1 MNGKKTNNYDA
12 LIVKRSIMCKLLRCL
27 PSELEEE
34 DFDDIEYI
42 EIISK
47 NIGKDNPLWLI

>member
-1 MNGKKTNNYDA
+1 
-12 LIVKRSIMCKLLRCL
+12 MCKLLRCL
-27 PSELEEE
+27 PSELEKE
-34 DFDDIEYI
+34 DFDDIECI

>member
-1 MNGKKTNNYDA
+1 
-12 LIVKRSIMCKLLRCL
+12 MCKLLRCL

-42 EIISK
+42 ELISK